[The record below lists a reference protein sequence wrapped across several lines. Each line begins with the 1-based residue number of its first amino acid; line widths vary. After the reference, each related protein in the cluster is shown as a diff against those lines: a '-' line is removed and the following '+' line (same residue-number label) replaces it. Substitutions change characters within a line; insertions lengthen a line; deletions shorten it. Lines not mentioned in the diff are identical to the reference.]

1 MRRILTK
8 IRLEFVEVSKMCFSF
23 LPFHFSLLIISFLL
37 LPGCEQTFNPIKDN
51 YRAPFSMF
59 GYLDASADTQ
69 TVRITPLQEQVSTH
83 TELPD
88 MHVTLEHLGSGKTTV
103 LKDSLQQFYL
113 PGGYTALNS
122 STAMAVDFG
131 ETYKLTAE
139 RPDGASSS
147 VIATIPEDFP
157 EPQVIWN
164 DGIGCYITLR
174 ITGVER
180 VADVQY
186 RMRVRITR
194 PGLQFERSL
203 SAPYRNLIQRT
214 AGNEYRIL
222 MYLPRA
228 RSTAFDELGALP
240 ANTDLEILDRHIF
253 IASGGPEWIDYEELK
268 SLDDLVY
275 ALPETASNVENGV
288 GYVIGIVSKT
298 IPDVTCAD

>member
-1 MRRILTK
+1 MRRIITK
-8 IRLEFVEVSKMCFSF
+8 IRLEFVEVPKMCFPF
-23 LPFHFSLLIISFLL
+23 LPFYFSLLIISFLL
-37 LPGCEQTFNPIKDN
+37 LPGCEQTFQPLKENSA
-51 YRAPFSMF
+51 APFSMF

-69 TVRITPLQEQVSTH
+69 TVRITPLQEQISTL
-83 TELPD
+83 TKLPD
-88 MHVTLEHLGSGKTTV
+88 MHVTLEHLGSGETTV

-113 PGGYTALNS
+113 PAGYTALNS
-122 STAMAVDFG
+122 STKMDIDFG
-131 ETYKLTAE
+131 ESYRLTAE
-139 RPDGASSS
+139 RSDGVSSS
-147 VIATIPEDFP
+147 VTITVPDDFP
-157 EPQVIWN
+157 SPQVIWN
-164 DGIGCYITLR
+164 DGVGCYITLR

-186 RMRVRITR
+186 RIRVRITR

-214 AGNEYRIL
+214 ASNEYRVL

-228 RSTAFDELGALP
+228 RSAAMDKLGALP
-240 ANTDLEILDRHIF
+240 ANTKLEILDRHIF

-275 ALPETASNVENGV
+275 ALPEVVSNVENGV

-298 IPDVTCAD
+298 IPDVTCPE

>member
-1 MRRILTK
+1 MNSK
-8 IRLEFVEVSKMCFSF
+8 ISNKNRKVIHGDDVLRF
-23 LPFHFSLLIISFLL
+23 LFTFAFSLFTTLL
-37 LPGCEQTFNPIKDN
+37 SGCNQTFQPLQENSA
-51 YRAPFSMF
+51 APFSMF

-69 TVRITPLQEQVSTH
+69 TVRITPLQEQVNTL
-83 TELPD
+83 TERPE
-88 MHVTLEHLGSGKTTV
+88 MHITLEHLGSGETTV

-122 STAMAVDFG
+122 STAMDIDFG
-131 ETYKLTAE
+131 ETYRLTAE
-139 RPDGASSS
+139 RQDGASSS

-157 EPQVIWN
+157 QPQVIWN

-203 SAPYRNLIQRT
+203 SAPYRNLIQQT
-214 AGNEYRIL
+214 ASNEYRVL

-228 RSTAFDELGALP
+228 RSTAIDELGQLP
-240 ANTDLEILDRHIF
+240 ANTDLDVLERHIF

-298 IPDVTCAD
+298 IPDNDCPG

>member
-1 MRRILTK
+1 MNRSNFKTCLKRNHN
-8 IRLEFVEVSKMCFSF
+8 RDW
-23 LPFHFSLLIISFLL
+23 LL
-37 LPGCEQTFNPIKDN
+37 LLLTFAFSVLTLFSGCDQTFQPLRENST
-51 YRAPFSMF
+51 APFSMF

-69 TVRITPLQEQVSTH
+69 TVRITPLQEQVNTL
-83 TELPD
+83 TERPY
-88 MHVTLEHLGSGKTTV
+88 MHVTLEHLGSGKTTI
-103 LKDSLQQFYL
+103 LMDSLQQFYL

-122 STAMAVDFG
+122 SSAMDIDFG
-131 ETYKLTAE
+131 ETYRLTAE
-139 RPDGASSS
+139 RQDGASSS

-157 EPQVIWN
+157 QPQLIWN

-203 SAPYRNLIQRT
+203 SAEYRNYIQQT
-214 AGNEYRIL
+214 ASNEYRVL

-228 RSTAFDELGALP
+228 RSEAMDKLGSLP
-240 ANTDLEILDRHIF
+240 ANTTLEILDRHIF

-275 ALPETASNVENGV
+275 ALPETASNIENGV

-298 IPDVTCAD
+298 IPDNVCPG